1 MINLEQS
8 PVHSD
13 PEVMGGALV
22 FRGTRVKVQALLD
35 YLSAGETL
43 EVFLEHFPTVNRQNA
58 LDFLKLAHEDSHIG

>member
-13 PEVMGGALV
+13 PDVMGGALV

-43 EVFLEHFPTVNRQNA
+43 EVFLEHFPTVNRQSA